1 MAKSKEGSR
10 GASSGGRAEA
20 AGGNYETLVASWYC
34 VRLLAGAAGEPPADL
49 PANVRLLSIRCQT
62 EAPVDDVLIETDTGG
77 FLFIQAKRSIDLSS
91 SKSSPLVSVL
101 DEFIRQ
107 HKECEDAQ
115 SGYVWE
121 RPLNR
126 DADRLILTTSS
137 RSSSKITQTLP
148 KLLRAVRQQAG
159 AETLGDVQTSAKD
172 REVANVIEDHLS
184 RLWHAAYGSAPSRS
198 NVGRLLRLIRVQVL
212 DVEAEERDRSLA
224 LDLLRAS
231 ILEQPDAAD
240 TAWSRIV
247 EFCGQLRGE
256 SSGAHGPSL
265 QNVLIAACV
274 ALRAAPDY
282 RDDIQALRNWTQARL
297 ARTPSFTQLIESR
310 PETTIHRSISG
321 PLRGAAES
329 GSFLV
334 VGEPGAGKSGVCY
347 GLARELSDAGR
358 NLVFL
363 PVDALN
369 VDTTAGLSA
378 ELQIAHSL
386 PDVIR
391 NWPGSEPGI
400 LVIDAL
406 DAARKLETQA
416 LLRTVLE
423 EVVETANDRW
433 RIIASVRQYDLRQGK
448 EWSRLFRGPPPIP
461 GSTEQEFQHLH
472 HVFIKRLDA
481 QELAQIATSYA
492 ALNELLQ
499 TAPNQLKDLLL
510 NIFNLHLLAE
520 LLNDGVVSAELENI
534 RTQPELLDAYWKHR
548 VHGND
553 GRRDAR
559 EGILLSAAEGMI
571 ASRALQVARAN
582 LRTDPNIGALNDLE
596 RHGVLVASEADGR
609 PDDDILLFAHN
620 ILFDYVVARLIFRRG
635 RDPAY
640 LVGRLRE
647 TPELA
652 LMLGPSLTLALADR
666 WGVPAVNRNEFWN
679 VAFALEREPAIPE
692 IARLQAPMVIAEDGS
707 VGIGDLGP
715 ILTALGVS
723 TGAEAAEAL
732 LQHLIGALFVLA
744 MIGRAL
750 VGPGAGPWSVL
761 AERLTTF
768 KRDRL
773 AYSASPLVS
782 KLIDQIDAA
791 TAEQLSSLGQAS
803 RDLLAYAWA
812 RQPRQ
817 SRLVTA
823 ALHATCLTI
832 ASNVRGTE
840 QLLRAAL
847 LPEHMEQFAYEEF
860 RHITRNIDRII
871 DADARL
877 AADIYEAAFRFDER
891 SDATTDMSGSQLLAL
906 RSNRRQ
912 DYRGSWYELTERYPK
927 FLKAAPEEAAW
938 SLNKAMEG
946 YVARQ
951 HSHTSTTPEERTVEF
966 TLGTRV
972 VTYTADYS
980 CIWLQ
985 TAISSRQ
992 DAPQLL
998 VKLGAECLSEEGETE
1013 DRLRRI
1019 ISALMATRGSQ

>member
-1 MAKSKEGSR
+1 
-10 GASSGGRAEA
+10 
-20 AGGNYETLVASWYC
+20 
-34 VRLLAGAAGEPPADL
+34 
-49 PANVRLLSIRCQT
+49 
-62 EAPVDDVLIETDTGG
+62 
-77 FLFIQAKRSIDLSS
+77 
-91 SKSSPLVSVL
+91 
-101 DEFIRQ
+101 
-107 HKECEDAQ
+107 
-115 SGYVWE
+115 
-121 RPLNR
+121 
-126 DADRLILTTSS
+126 
-137 RSSSKITQTLP
+137 
-148 KLLRAVRQQAG
+148 
-159 AETLGDVQTSAKD
+159 
-172 REVANVIEDHLS
+172 
-184 RLWHAAYGSAPSRS
+184 
-198 NVGRLLRLIRVQVL
+198 
-212 DVEAEERDRSLA
+212 
-224 LDLLRAS
+224 
-231 ILEQPDAAD
+231 
-240 TAWSRIV
+240 
-247 EFCGQLRGE
+247 
-256 SSGAHGPSL
+256 
-265 QNVLIAACV
+265 
-274 ALRAAPDY
+274 
-282 RDDIQALRNWTQARL
+282 
-297 ARTPSFTQLIESR
+297 
-310 PETTIHRSISG
+310 

-461 GSTEQEFQHLH
+461 GSTEQEFQHLR

-773 AYSASPLVS
+773 AYSASPLIS

-912 DYRGSWYELTERYPK
+912 DYQGSWYELTERYPK
-927 FLKAAPEEAAW
+927 FLKAAPGEAAW
-938 SLNKAMEG
+938 S
-946 YVARQ
+946 
-951 HSHTSTTPEERTVEF
+951 
-966 TLGTRV
+966 
-972 VTYTADYS
+972 
-980 CIWLQ
+980 
-985 TAISSRQ
+985 
-992 DAPQLL
+992 
-998 VKLGAECLSEEGETE
+998 
-1013 DRLRRI
+1013 
-1019 ISALMATRGSQ
+1019 